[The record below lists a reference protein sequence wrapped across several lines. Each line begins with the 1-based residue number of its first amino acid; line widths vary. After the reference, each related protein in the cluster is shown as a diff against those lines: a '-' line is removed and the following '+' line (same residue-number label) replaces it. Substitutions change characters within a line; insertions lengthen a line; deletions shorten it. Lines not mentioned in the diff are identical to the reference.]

1 MPLTSYG
8 YSLAGETARIQLQPS
23 IQLGNQGGLLT
34 LLNPAG
40 LKVDGLAYNQAA
52 GRAERDCGVLSGGPG

>member
-1 MPLTSYG
+1 V
-8 YSLAGETARIQLQPS
+8 RIPVRPP

-40 LKVDGLAYNQAA
+40 LKIDGVAYTAEQAEPE
-52 GRAERDCGVLSGGPG
+52 GWTLTF